1 MGSKDIKVLKV
12 VTTHSIEVVKKATC
26 PITIIIKEVNSKISH
41 KNITIITMIGAMSN
55 MKEITKRKKTN
66 LWLS

>member
-1 MGSKDIKVLKV
+1 MGSKDIKVLQV
-12 VTTHSIEVVKKATC
+12 VTTHSIEVVKKAICLVTV
-26 PITIIIKEVNSKISH
+26 IIKEVNSKISH

>member
-1 MGSKDIKVLKV
+1 MGSKDIKVLKM
-12 VTTHSIEVVKKATC
+12 VTTHSIEEVKKAICLVTV
-26 PITIIIKEVNSKISH
+26 IIKEVNSKISH
-41 KNITIITMIGAMSN
+41 KNITIIIMIGAMSS